1 MKIDELTMFQNLLGK
16 VKGMFGKGSAPG
28 AAGAAGLSREDKMAM
43 DIFTDR
49 FVSRGT
55 NALNVAIKQGLL
67 DPTKASTTAGPG
79 STPGTKEYDATQD
92 QIAANPA
99 AKVVPKTP
107 EQIRIEKQKAA
118 AAKAQTQMAANPAA
132 KVVPKTPE
140 QIRIEKQKAAAA
152 KAQTQ
157 MAAQPGATPASSAS
171 PGAAAFG
178 TMAKTLQQP
187 ATKARGG
194 KVAGQLSQTPNA
206 VRKRNARAI
215 AKDRDRLIPD
225 YGGANESKNLS
236 ESRIEEIYSKL
247 KEETFR
253 EKLKR
258 AGHDPRLVAKKIEKI
273 LAKHKA
279 QRAEKEEREEK
290 MGLQEITP
298 TAPAQNADKPA
309 IGDWFKKNF
318 MDNFLRGID
327 ISSAKNEVN
336 AILNRMPQSYKQGT
350 LKNDLQDLAMIA
362 WTLSDQGRRKD
373 TN

>member
-92 QIAANPA
+92 QI
-99 AKVVPKTP
+99 
-107 EQIRIEKQKAA
+107 
-118 AAKAQTQMAANPAA
+118 AANPAA